1 MRNEKITPLYERLSR
16 DDELQ
21 GESNSISN
29 QKKMLEDYA
38 RRNGLPNPTHF
49 TDDGVSGTRF
59 DRPGFLA
66 MMEEVE
72 AGRVEAIVIK
82 DMSRLGRDYLKVGQV
97 MEILRQR
104 GVRLIAINDGV
115 DSLKGDDDFTPFRN
129 IMNEFYARDTSR
141 KIRSVFKS
149 KGMSGKHLTGTVIY
163 GYLWDEKREHWLVD
177 EEAAAVVRHIFAL
190 AMEGYGPYQIATKLS
205 EEKIEMPAVH
215 LARYGEGVNKN
226 KTFADIYRW
235 SASTVVEI
243 LKKREY
249 LGHTVNFKTRK
260 HFKDKKSHYVDE
272 SEWTIFEN
280 THEAIIDQETF
291 DNVQRIRGNA
301 RRYPDGFGEA
311 HPLTGL
317 MYCADCG
324 GKMYVHRTY
333 NGKRVPQYTCGQ
345 YGKYPI
351 GSLCPTQ
358 HRIKAEAVLTL
369 IADMLRAIA
378 EYSKNDR
385 AEFIRTV
392 QETQAAQQT
401 ADISKKRKRL
411 AAAQKRAG
419 ELEKLICKIYE
430 DNALG
435 KLPDARYEAL
445 DAQYAKEQD
454 TLNAEITE
462 LEKAVTGYEQSRKSA
477 EKFIAL
483 IDKYENFDTLTN
495 TMLNEF
501 VEKILVHER
510 SRKGSQDT
518 TQEIEIYFNF
528 LGRYIPPALQP
539 VPLTPEEQEELRKKE
554 ERKDRLH
561 QNYLR
566 RKANGKQKEWEERY
580 NAKRKAKM
588 EAAKAAIRAED
599 MEKGIFTTVSQLPRQ
614 EPRKA
619 TLPASAAV

>member
-21 GESNSISN
+21 GESNSISH
-29 QKKMLEDYA
+29 QKQMLEEFA

-454 TLNAEITE
+454 ALNAEITE

-510 SRKGSQDT
+510 ARKGSQDT
-518 TQEIEIYFNF
+518 TQEVEIYFNF
-528 LGRYIPPALQP
+528 VGRYIPPALQP

-599 MEKGIFTTVSQLPRQ
+599 MEKGIFTTVSQLPKQ

-619 TLPASAAV
+619 TISASAAV

>member
-21 GESNSISN
+21 GESNSISH
-29 QKKMLEDYA
+29 QKQMLEEFA
-38 RRNGLPNPTHF
+38 RRNNLPNPRHF

-177 EEAAAVVRHIFAL
+177 EEAAEVVRRIFSL
-190 AMEGYGPYQIATKLS
+190 TMEGYGPYQISKLLS
-205 EEKIEMPAVH
+205 EAKVEIPAVH
-215 LARYGEGVNKN
+215 LARFDEGVNRTKPV
-226 KTFADIYRW
+226 KDPYGW
-235 SASTVVEI
+235 GSSTIVSI

-291 DNVQRIRGNA
+291 DNVQRVRGNA

-311 HPLTGL
+311 YPLTGL

-369 IADMLRAIA
+369 IADMLRTIA
-378 EYSKNDR
+378 EYSRNDR

-419 ELEKLICKIYE
+419 ELERLICKIYE

-454 TLNAEITE
+454 ALNAEITE

-483 IDKYENFDTLTN
+483 IDKYENFDTFTN
-495 TMLNEF
+495 IMLNEF

-510 SRKGSQDT
+510 ARKGSQDT
-518 TQEIEIYFNF
+518 TQEVEIYFNF
-528 LGRYIPPALQP
+528 VGRYIPPALQP

-580 NAKRKAKM
+580 NAKRKAQR

-599 MEKGIFTTVSQLPRQ
+599 MEKGIFIPVSQLPRQ

-619 TLPASAAV
+619 TVSASTAV

>member
-21 GESNSISN
+21 GESNSISH
-29 QKKMLEDYA
+29 QKQMLEEFA
-38 RRNGLPNPTHF
+38 RRNNLPNPRHF

-177 EEAAAVVRHIFAL
+177 EEAAEVVRRIFSL
-190 AMEGYGPYQIATKLS
+190 TMEGYGPYQISKLLS
-205 EEKIEMPAVH
+205 EAKVEIPAVH
-215 LARYGEGVNKN
+215 LARFDEGVNRTKPV
-226 KTFADIYRW
+226 KDPYGW
-235 SASTVVEI
+235 GSSTIVSI

-291 DNVQRIRGNA
+291 DNVQRVRGNA

-311 HPLTGL
+311 YPLTGL

-369 IADMLRAIA
+369 IADMLRTIA
-378 EYSKNDR
+378 EYSRNDR

-454 TLNAEITE
+454 ALNAEIAE

-495 TMLNEF
+495 IMLNEF

-510 SRKGSQDT
+510 ARKGSQDT
-518 TQEIEIYFNF
+518 TQEVEIYFNF
-528 LGRYIPPALQP
+528 VGRYIPPALQP

-580 NAKRKAKM
+580 NAKRKAQR

-599 MEKGIFTTVSQLPRQ
+599 MEKGIFIPVSQLPRQ

-619 TLPASAAV
+619 TVSASTAV